1 MNLSCQQASRL
12 VSESMDRRLSRWERV
27 SLRIHLVICSYCRR
41 VRRQLDWLRRAARAS
56 RLEPPDHDPI
66 RLSPQARARIRHAL
80 GMPT

>member
-1 MNLSCQQASRL
+1 MNLSCRQASRL
-12 VSESMDRRLSRWERV
+12 VSESMDRRLSRWERF

-41 VRRQLDWLRRAARAS
+41 VRRQLEWLRDATRT
-56 RLEPPDHDPI
+56 RLESPDHDPI